1 MNVNELKDNKA
12 EAAIVSTL
20 LYHPEFLAHSPT
32 LKENCFVNMDNKI
45 VFWAVSK
52 LFKEKHVTKI
62 GALEFDS
69 AINSNG
75 GVRKEWQKVNNFK
88 TTQEYIDIA
97 NNAKTDDIQ
106 AYKMFVK
113 KVIDLAVARDIAQ
126 NCEQTSQ
133 YVLSHADAG
142 VEKLSSKVYKDI
154 QDIVTKYITNDEIRQ
169 IGEVG
174 RDVWD
179 SIQKRKAAG
188 EMNGFP
194 SIFPSLKPYFIYQ
207 KQEMVLVGARMKTGK
222 SIFGMLE
229 ALNAAQHGVVT
240 LVYDSEMS
248 DKLFYLRMLS
258 HYTGIP
264 PLRLEN
270 EQLTGDENA
279 AIDNAIK
286 LIDKLPLTHIFNPSM
301 NMDQLYSLCYQQK
314 VQNGLEFVI
323 YDYIK
328 GGDEVEA
335 SRRSNQMGKM
345 TDFLKNKI
353 GGELDLA
360 VLAFAQVGRS
370 GEIAESDAIERY
382 CSVSCN
388 LFKKTPEQILEDG
401 ADCGTMGLLVK
412 LNRLGPSMMDSEY
425 LDLQW
430 AKGLTIQEAARHD
443 TGAV

>member
-69 AINSNG
+69 TINSNG
-75 GVRKEWQKVNNFK
+75 GVKKEWQKVNNFK

-174 RDVWD
+174 KDVWD
-179 SIQKRKAAG
+179 AIQKRKAAG

-248 DKLFYLRMLS
+248 DKLFYLRVLS

-279 AIDNAIK
+279 AIENAIK